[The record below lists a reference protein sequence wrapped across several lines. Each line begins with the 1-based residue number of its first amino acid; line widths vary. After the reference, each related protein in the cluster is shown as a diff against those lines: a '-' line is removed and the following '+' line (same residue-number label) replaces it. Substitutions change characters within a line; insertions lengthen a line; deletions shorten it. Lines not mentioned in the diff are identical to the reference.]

1 MDKEPLTQLGLVKE
15 QSSGSSMQTTLK
27 KNLTGGVKL
36 SPIILWELCKNKSM
50 YSWFG
55 FTGSE
60 SFSYLGLPW
69 ISMGVE
75 CHLSP
80 LGKPPKHTADTPF
93 TQLLTLLQNNFR
105 YSPFCVLSAYE
116 VMKHFHM
123 RKWHTKYLWKWF
135 PHYWQLH
142 PNHPEGL
149 VKNSDSETEPS
160 QSPEG
165 TAWAYKLN
173 KIPRQSWHVA
183 KLGIY
188 GKNPESRSLDDIQEG
203 FLGRLT
209 RGPPLQRLN
218 VYLST

>member
-1 MDKEPLTQLGLVKE
+1 MQKQKYVFLIWFHWQVNWAVNILGVLLLLPEAPLDFYGNGVSPLT
-15 QSSGSSMQTTLK
+15 SGQTTQTHSRHSIYTAP
-27 KNLTGGVKL
+27 NT
-36 SPIILWELCKNKSM
+36 
-50 YSWFG
+50 
-55 FTGSE
+55 FTE
-60 SFSYLGLPW
+60 QLQ
-69 ISMGVE
+69 IQ
-75 CHLSP
+75 
-80 LGKPPKHTADTPF
+80 PF
-93 TQLLTLLQNNFR
+93 H
-105 YSPFCVLSAYE
+105 VLSAYE
-116 VMKHFHM
+116 VMKRFRI
-123 RKWHTKYLWKWF
+123 RKWHTNYLWKWF

-188 GKNPESRSLDDIQEG
+188 GKNPESRSLDGIQKG
-203 FLGRLT
+203 FLCRLI

-218 VYLST
+218 VHLST